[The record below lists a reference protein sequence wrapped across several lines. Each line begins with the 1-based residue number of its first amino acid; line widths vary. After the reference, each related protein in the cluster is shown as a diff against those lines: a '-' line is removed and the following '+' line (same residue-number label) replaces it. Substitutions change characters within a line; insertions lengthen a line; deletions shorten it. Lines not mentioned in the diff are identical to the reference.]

1 MVQDAE
7 DKGLIKP
14 GGTLIEAT
22 FGNTGTGVAIVWL

>member
-14 GGTLIEAT
+14 GGTLIAASS
-22 FGNTGTGVAIVWL
+22 GNTGTGVAIVWL